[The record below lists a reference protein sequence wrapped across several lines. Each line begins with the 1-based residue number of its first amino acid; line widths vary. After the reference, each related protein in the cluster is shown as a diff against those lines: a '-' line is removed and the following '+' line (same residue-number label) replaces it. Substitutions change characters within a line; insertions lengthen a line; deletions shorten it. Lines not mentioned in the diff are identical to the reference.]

1 MNLIRWTILL
11 GALLLGAA
19 LACDHPYFP
28 IREGAGWSYQTSS
41 PGLAPYSYQQSLRDV
56 SAERFTMVSVFDDF
70 TQEITWNCSESGLT
84 ATEYGSSTPGFTFE
98 TLAVS
103 GVTMPPAGEW
113 RVGTEWENSFEV
125 QGSMT
130 QEGVTVAL
138 SGTIATKSRIV
149 AQEQIKVAAGSFT
162 AHKIESQ
169 SAMRLVSNVLGMM
182 IPMNFDSIS
191 WAWYAE
197 GVGLVRSETDG
208 SVTELTAYSIP

>member
-1 MNLIRWTILL
+1 MNLIRGTILL

-28 IREGAGWSYQTSS
+28 IREGASWSYQASS
-41 PGLAPYSYQQSLRDV
+41 PGFAPDSYQQSLHSV

-70 TQEITWNCSESGLT
+70 TQEITWTCDESGLT

-98 TLAVS
+98 SLSVS

-113 RVGTEWENSFEV
+113 RVGTEWENTFEV
-125 QGSMT
+125 QGSMA

-138 SGTIATKSRIV
+138 SGTITTKNRIV
-149 AQEQIKVAAGSFT
+149 SQEQVTVAAGSFT
-162 AHKIESQ
+162 AYKVESQ
-169 SAMRLVSNVLGMM
+169 SALRFTSNVMGMM
-182 IPMNFDSIS
+182 IPMNFDSTS

-197 GVGLVRSETDG
+197 GVGLVGSEADG
-208 SVTELTAYSIP
+208 SVTELTAHNIP